1 MDDNRE
7 KLRNDALW
15 FTMGLK
21 NRCSGMKASEKIG
34 YIEVWP
40 GSRVFLCMKNDLV
53 LKKRRKIIFI
63 TVLKQGYG
71 CPGIE
76 QTSPAAFYL

>member
-1 MDDNRE
+1 MYE
-7 KLRNDALW
+7 KWLSIKKKKKK
-15 FTMGLK
+15 K
-21 NRCSGMKASEKIG
+21 N
-34 YIEVWP
+34 
-40 GSRVFLCMKNDLV
+40 
-53 LKKRRKIIFI
+53 IFI